1 MQLLTNDTQVYWCSP
16 ISILTS
22 NRPGRRR
29 ASSII
34 SIRLVIPISRILFSC
49 STPSIWGRRGERVGR
64 FEEKE
69 NEKTRK
75 WRKSTWLQ
83 PHPECTLASSWFTTV
98 SCTPVLPLREPRCRQ
113 IASSSSKMMMC
124 RGLYLSSFFWSAS
137 ASANKPLRG

>member
-1 MQLLTNDTQVYWCSP
+1 M
-16 ISILTS
+16 
-22 NRPGRRR
+22 
-29 ASSII
+29 

-49 STPSIWGRRGERVGR
+49 STPSIWGRRGEGGGEGVR
-64 FEEKE
+64 FEEEEEEDMKRS
-69 NEKTRK
+69 RK
-75 WRKSTWLQ
+75 MKRREEGGGRAPGCSHFA

-137 ASANKPLRG
+137 ASPNRPLTG